1 MNRIT
6 AVVVIVIAAAV
17 TLPAGVAGQA
27 GTATTAVDC
36 EFPVTATDATG
47 TDVTVSEEPKD
58 VVVLAPSA
66 AQTMWAID
74 AEEKVVG
81 MPVNTYTAYLEGS
94 EERVN
99 VVGQDGTPIQEE
111 IVALEPDLVLAPNV
125 ILNETVENLRRATDD
140 VPVYRFRDA
149 KSLSDVAAKTELTGR
164 LVGEFDTAASVSA
177 ETRGTV
183 DAIEEA
189 VADEERPR
197 AYYVLGGGWSAGNG
211 TFINE
216 LITAAGAR
224 NIAADAG
231 INGYQEVNP
240 EIITERDPEILVVP
254 EGIPVPDSAAING
267 TTAVQEDNIVRVD
280 ANFIN
285 QPGPETMGV
294 LRNLAGSFHPDPY
307 ESADIDAAETPEPTQ
322 CQADLV
328 TESPTP
334 TDAPTETDAPT
345 ATTQPDTATETPGAS
360 GPGFT
365 AAIALLAMVGALL
378 LGRR

>member
-6 AVVVIVIAAAV
+6 AVVVIMIAAAV

-94 EERVN
+94 EEKTN

-111 IVALEPDLVLAPNV
+111 IVALEPDLVLAPN
-125 ILNETVENLRRATDD
+125 IIRNETVENLRRATDD

-149 KSLSDVAAKTELTGR
+149 KSLSDVASKTELTGR
-164 LVGEFDTAASVSA
+164 LVGEFDAAANVSA

-197 AYYVLGGGWSAGNG
+197 AYYVLGYGYSAGNG
-211 TFINE
+211 TFIND
-216 LITAAGAR
+216 LITTAGAR
-224 NIAADAG
+224 NIVAEAG
-231 INGYQEVNP
+231 VDGYKEISREIIEKRNP
-240 EIITERDPEILVVP
+240 EVLIVP
-254 EGIPVPDSAAING
+254 EGTAIPDGPAING
-267 TTAVQEDNIVRVD
+267 STAVQEGNVVRVD

-285 QPGPETMGV
+285 QPGPQTVQV
-294 LRNLAGSFHPDPY
+294 LQTLAGSFHPDAY
-307 ESADIDAAETPEPTQ
+307 ESADVDAAENPEPTQ
-322 CQADLV
+322 CQGDV
-328 TESPTP
+328 
-334 TDAPTETDAPT
+334 
-345 ATTQPDTATETPGAS
+345 ATETPPPTEVPTGTEIPGTTSQPETPTENPGAS

-365 AAIALLAMVGALL
+365 ALVALLAVIGTLL
-378 LGRR
+378 LARR